1 MDLRDLTVYLDDY
14 LDVASF
20 DDSAVNGLQ
29 LLAGGQVERFAV
41 AVDASLD
48 AIAGAADEGV
58 DLLLCHHGLLWG
70 KAAPITGVLGERV
83 RRLFAAQISLYAAHL
98 PLDAHPSVG
107 NNACMAKI
115 LGLQR
120 AIPFG
125 RYRGR
130 LLGLAGDLPAPDSL
144 DGAMAVLTQAVG
156 NALGVVRAGDRPVR
170 KVGVVSGA
178 AGDLLGEAAD
188 AGVDLLVTGEP
199 DHTAAVTARDAGI
212 HLAFLGHHATERFG
226 VRALADVIQRRFD
239 LSWVE
244 VGESSGF

>member
-1 MDLRDLTVYLDDY
+1 MDLRELTTYLDDY

-29 LLAGGQVERFAV
+29 LEAGPRVERFAV

-48 AIAGAADEGV
+48 AIAAAADARA

-70 KAAPITGVLGERV
+70 KAAPLTGVLGERT
-83 RRLFAAQISLYAAHL
+83 RELFASDISLYAAHL

-107 NNACMAKI
+107 NNACLAK
-115 LGLQR
+115 LLDLQR
-120 AIPFG
+120 SVPFG

-130 LLGLAGDLPAPDSL
+130 LLGLVGDLTEPVPF
-144 DGAMAVLTQAVG
+144 DGAMGMLAQQVG
-156 NALGVVRAGDRPVR
+156 NALGVVRAGDRSVT
-170 KVGVVSGA
+170 KVAVVSGA

-226 VRALADVIQRRFD
+226 VLALADVLRRRFD
-239 LSWVE
+239 LPWVE